1 MATNKLP
8 QEVHSVHGSKGINIG
23 VAIPEKLKARIPFA
37 EWASQPELFSKQRFV
52 EETAQYL
59 FDVYGI
65 GTDGKKIDLDGEGNL
80 VVMPGARIV
89 IDGSGYEPGSEVEIW
104 LFSDPTLLGPVR
116 ASAGG
121 EVSGSFVVPPA
132 VETGDHRVVLSGVEK
147 GGSES
152 IIGVGLRI
160 GAYEKEDG
168 LNKWLI
174 ILPLVLATMLALVIP
189 TTARRRKR
197 ANG

>member
-1 MATNKLP
+1 VATLDGLP
-8 QEVHSVHGSKGINIG
+8 VETRIERRDNNLVVSAAG
-23 VAIPEKLKARIPFA
+23 VS
-37 EWASQPELFSKQRFV
+37 AS
-52 EETAQYL
+52 
-59 FDVYGI
+59 VYGI